1 MKLIMKSQKVM
12 IKLVGGHNFFHIFLI
27 YFTLIFSKNLFAVQ
41 IYDYHTEK
49 FINKINSEILAVN
62 LYNKEINFKIYKDDF
77 PNAYVTEE
85 NVIYLSSGLLTY
97 SPNYISLLGVLAHEI
112 GHLENYHV
120 SKRKKQIKNLKNIS
134 TYGNFAAVI
143 GSMIIKEPS
152 LVNAIV
158 VNQTT
163 VNNLFINF
171 SQEQEI
177 EADFYAIETI
187 NKLKLPTDPV
197 KEFLLILENKTE
209 ANLIDNELKKFSTHP
224 IFEKRYEIID
234 NKTDHKFYNFNKN
247 YQIEFDFIQ
256 AKFMAYTNSGMATK
270 LKNDQ
275 KIYYDAIQLSK
286 SGNLLES
293 LKKINFLIS
302 KYKNYYFI
310 AETKAD
316 ILLSYGYSKE
326 AINFY
331 RKVLEA
337 QPRNNYVKYNIF
349 VNTTLN
355 PTNYKFNKN
364 YFLNNLNL
372 LKYFPNNQN
381 ILIKYYDSAKLLK
394 YNEWILFFETLL
406 SNNKDASKIFKQLNK
421 QTKDYNLKKIIKLYN

>member
-1 MKLIMKSQKVM
+1 M
-12 IKLVGGHNFFHIFLI
+12 IKLGGGHNFFHIFLI
-27 YFTLIFSKNLFAVQ
+27 YFILIFSKNLFAVQ

-49 FINKINSEILAVN
+49 FINKINSEIIAVN
-62 LYNKEINFKIYKDDF
+62 LYNKKINFKIYKDDF

-97 SPNYISLLGVLAHEI
+97 SPNYVSLLGVLAHEI

-134 TYGNFAAVI
+134 TYGNFAAVV
-143 GSMIIKEPS
+143 GSMIIKEPN

-158 VNQTT
+158 VNQTA

-197 KEFLLILENKTE
+197 KQFLLILENKTE
-209 ANLIDNELKKFSTHP
+209 ENLIDDELKKFSTHP

-234 NKTDHKFYNFNKN
+234 NKTDGKFYNFNKN

-256 AKFMAYTNSGMATK
+256 AKFMAYTDSGMTTK

-310 AETKAD
+310 EETKAD

-364 YFLNNLNL
+364 YFSNNLNL

-381 ILIKYYDSAKLLK
+381 ILIKYYDTAKLLK
-394 YNEWILFFETLL
+394 YNDWILFFETLL
-406 SNNKDASKIFKQLNK
+406 NNNKDANKIFERLNK